1 MLEHV
6 SFTKLPLQILEAG
19 LVVDIKPLERVQ
31 STRGR
36 KGIRFTCCRNL
47 NLPNLPLAQ
56 IHVSHFHEILGM
68 SDSETA
74 IKLEGNTFF
83 KLSLAQDVAFRRRM
97 PELEDIGKL
106 KHEEVVR
113 NNFLSGT
120 RAVVL
125 SCC

>member
-56 IHVSHFHEILGM
+56 IHGSHFHEILGM

-74 IKLEGNTFF
+74 IKLEGNKFST
-83 KLSLAQDVAFRRRM
+83 LVTC
-97 PELEDIGKL
+97 
-106 KHEEVVR
+106 
-113 NNFLSGT
+113 SGLRISAADA
-120 RAVVL
+120 RARGHWEAEA
-125 SCC
+125 